1 MSTVQR
7 GGRKGRLCDGGKH
20 LLAQKGWKEQEPARG
35 ETTRGK
41 RGSKCIPRAQSY
53 EVTSMTRRS
62 SPSPCREETHP
73 PGAPRDTGL
82 THVRLLGPW
91 AAGLCTG
98 IPEVTPSPA
107 SLPHLTPS
115 QGLRPGPAPFRSQ
128 EELPCGHV
136 PSGDMGE
143 HAPPECDLPLAH
155 EETEAPG
162 QGQRGPS
169 NVKESAC
176 NTGDLGS
183 VPEKG
188 MTTYSSILAWR
199 VPGTGDRKSVV

>member
-98 IPEVTPSPA
+98 TFCWAVRTDTTAHLDAALLLVRWLASASAVSTTSPLRQRGVQDLRAEECAGAVQLTEVTERNDGVHGALEMALGCGERREMPETAPEPA
-107 SLPHLTPS
+107 H
-115 QGLRPGPAPFRSQ
+115 
-128 EELPCGHV
+128 
-136 PSGDMGE
+136 SG
-143 HAPPECDLPLAH
+143 
-155 EETEAPG
+155 
-162 QGQRGPS
+162 
-169 NVKESAC
+169 
-176 NTGDLGS
+176 
-183 VPEKG
+183 
-188 MTTYSSILAWR
+188 AWR
-199 VPGTGDRKSVV
+199 PEGCT